1 MIKKNY
7 MDKIYMIGSSFTLSA
22 LLIIST
28 VLILSAIDNYG
39 SAYAQENTEFTATL
53 SGKEVIPPVK
63 TDGTGIANFQAGEN
77 LLYYQI
83 NVLNAGKITSVQ
95 INHGAVGTNGDAIV
109 TLIESKNDDDD
120 DDDDD
125 DDVNLIGNIPTLT
138 GVASTKQSSSSFSAS
153 GNVNVADL
161 IGPFKD
167 KTIADLVIAMQSG
180 ETYVNVQTEDHPEGE
195 LRGQISE
202 SD

>member
-7 MDKIYMIGSSFTLSA
+7 MYKIYMIGSNFILSP
-22 LLIIST
+22 
-28 VLILSAIDNYG
+28 VLILSAVLILSVIGNYG
-39 SAYAQENTEFTATL
+39 SAHAQENTEFTATL

-63 TDGTGIANFQAGEN
+63 TDGTGIANFEVGEN
-77 LLYYQI
+77 LLSYQI

-109 TLIESKNDDDD
+109 TLIESKG
-120 DDDDD
+120 D
-125 DDVNLIGNIPTLT
+125 DDVNLIDNIPTLT
-138 GVASTKQSSSSFSAS
+138 GIASTKQSSSSFSAS

-161 IGPFKD
+161 TGPFKD

-202 SD
+202 AD

>member
-1 MIKKNY
+1 MY
-7 MDKIYMIGSSFTLSA
+7 KIYMIGSNFILSP
-22 LLIIST
+22 
-28 VLILSAIDNYG
+28 VLILSAVLILSVIGNYG
-39 SAYAQENTEFTATL
+39 FAHAQENTEFTATL

-63 TDGTGIANFQAGEN
+63 TDGTGIANFEVGEN
-77 LLYYQI
+77 SLSYQI

-95 INHGAVGTNGDAIV
+95 INHGVVGTNGDAIV
-109 TLIESKNDDDD
+109 TLIESKG
-120 DDDDD
+120 D

-138 GVASTKQSSSSFSAS
+138 GIASTKQSSSSFSAS

-161 IGPFKD
+161 TGPFKD

-180 ETYVNVQTEDHPEGE
+180 ETYVNVQTEDHPKGG

-202 SD
+202 AD

>member
-1 MIKKNY
+1 
-7 MDKIYMIGSSFTLSA
+7 MIGSNFILSA
-22 LLIIST
+22 LLILSA

-63 TDGTGIANFQAGEN
+63 TDGTGIANFEVGEN
-77 LLYYQI
+77 SLYYQI

-109 TLIESKNDDDD
+109 TLIESK
-120 DDDDD
+120 DD

-138 GVASTKQSSSSFSAS
+138 GVASTTQSSSSFSGS

-161 IGPFKD
+161 TGPFKD

-202 SD
+202 AD

>member
-1 MIKKNY
+1 
-7 MDKIYMIGSSFTLSA
+7 MDKIYMIGSNFILSA
-22 LLIIST
+22 LLILSA

-109 TLIESKNDDDD
+109 MLIESK
-120 DDDDD
+120 DDDD

-161 IGPFKD
+161 TGPFKD
-167 KTIADLVIAMQSG
+167 KTIADLVIALQNG

>member
-7 MDKIYMIGSSFTLSA
+7 MDKIYMIGSNFILSA
-22 LLIIST
+22 LF
-28 VLILSAIDNYG
+28 ILYAIDNYG

-109 TLIESKNDDDD
+109 TLIESK
-120 DDDDD
+120 DDDD

-167 KTIADLVIAMQSG
+167 KTIADLVIAIQSG

>member
-1 MIKKNY
+1 
-7 MDKIYMIGSSFTLSA
+7 MIGSNFILSA
-22 LLIIST
+22 

-39 SAYAQENTEFTATL
+39 STYAQENTEFTATL

-109 TLIESKNDDDD
+109 TLIESK
-120 DDDDD
+120 DDDD

-161 IGPFKD
+161 TGPFKD
-167 KTIADLVIAMQSG
+167 KTIADLVIALQNG
-180 ETYVNVQTEDHPEGE
+180 ETYVNVQTEDHPDGE

>member
-7 MDKIYMIGSSFTLSA
+7 MDKIYMIGSNFILSA
-22 LLIIST
+22 LLILSA

-109 TLIESKNDDDD
+109 TLIESK
-120 DDDDD
+120 DDD

-161 IGPFKD
+161 TGPFKD
-167 KTIADLVIAMQSG
+167 KTIADLVIALQNG

>member
-7 MDKIYMIGSSFTLSA
+7 MDKIYMIGSNFILSA
-22 LLIIST
+22 LLILSA

-63 TDGTGIANFQAGEN
+63 TDGTGIANFEVGEN
-77 LLYYQI
+77 SLYYQI

-109 TLIESKNDDDD
+109 TLIESK
-120 DDDDD
+120 DD

-138 GVASTKQSSSSFSAS
+138 GVASTTQSSSSFSAS

-161 IGPFKD
+161 TGPFKD

-180 ETYVNVQTEDHPEGE
+180 QTYVNVQTEDHPEGE

>member
-1 MIKKNY
+1 
-7 MDKIYMIGSSFTLSA
+7 MIGSNFILSA
-22 LLIIST
+22 LLILSA
-28 VLILSAIDNYG
+28 VFILSAIDNYG

-63 TDGTGIANFQAGEN
+63 TDGTGIANFEVGEN
-77 LLYYQI
+77 NLLSYQI

-109 TLIESKNDDDD
+109 TLIESK
-120 DDDDD
+120 DD

-138 GVASTKQSSSSFSAS
+138 GVASTTQSSSSFSAS

-161 IGPFKD
+161 TGPFKD

-180 ETYVNVQTEDHPEGE
+180 ETYVNVQTEDRPEGE

-202 SD
+202 ADEG